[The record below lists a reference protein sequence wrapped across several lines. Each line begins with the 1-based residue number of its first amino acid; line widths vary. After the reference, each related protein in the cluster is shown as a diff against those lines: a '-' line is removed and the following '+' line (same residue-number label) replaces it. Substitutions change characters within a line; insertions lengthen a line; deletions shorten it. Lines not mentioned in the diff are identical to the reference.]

1 MLGVMLARKDDLRF
15 REFYRYRAFYCGLC
29 GTLGKRCG
37 AVSRL
42 ALSYEMT
49 FLAMLLTALYETE
62 TAEEKHRCLVHPFV
76 KQKMYKN
83 AAIDYCADLSAIL
96 SYYDLRDGWEDEHR
110 VERLAGS
117 ALLSGAAS
125 VCGGRWERQNRAVRE
140 YVQKRHE
147 VERRKEPLLDTAANL
162 TGEMLAEL
170 YVWQE
175 DIYSCDLRTLGFGIG
190 KFIYLL
196 DCFED
201 IEEDRK
207 HGSYNPLVLR
217 ADQPGFT
224 ENIQMILEGVMAE
237 ASAAFERL
245 PILQDA
251 EIMRNILYSGMW
263 QRFERAVIR
272 RQEKGK

>member
-1 MLGVMLARKDDLRF
+1 MLGVMLARKDELRF

-140 YVQKRHE
+140 YVQKLHE

-170 YVWQE
+170 YVW
-175 DIYSCDLRTLGFGIG
+175 
-190 KFIYLL
+190 L

>member
-1 MLGVMLARKDDLRF
+1 MLGVMLARKDELRF

-49 FLAMLLTALYETE
+49 FLSMLLTALYEPE
-62 TAEEKHRCLVHPFV
+62 TTEEKHRCLVHPFV
-76 KQKMYKN
+76 PQKMLKN
-83 AAIDYCADLSAIL
+83 TVIDYCADLSAIL

-110 VERLAGS
+110 VDRLAES
-117 ALLSGAAS
+117 SLLSGAADA
-125 VCGGRWERQNRAVRE
+125 CGRRWPRQQTAVKE
-140 YVQKRHE
+140 YVQKLHE
-147 VERRKEPLLDTAANL
+147 VERRKDPVLDSAANL
-162 TGEMLAEL
+162 TGEMLGEL
-170 YVWQE
+170 YVMEE
-175 DIYSCDLRTLGFGIG
+175 DIYSGDLRALGFGIG
-190 KFIYLL
+190 KFVYLL

-207 HGSYNPLVLR
+207 HGSYNPLILR

-224 ENIQMILEGVMAE
+224 ENIQMVLESVMAE
-237 ASAAFERL
+237 ATAAFERL

-263 QRFERAVIR
+263 QRFERAVVR